1 MKKVILMLS
10 CAAMISFVACDK
22 KNDEAEMSRKEL
34 RDYVDSVKKADAEYS
49 DMYWANVEAGYQA
62 KAAKAEAASMND
74 EDEKKK
80 VEEAKSDFETYKMKY
95 SEELQKKNNEE
106 TYARNKA
113 FRDALFGE
121 GKIGADISFA
131 WVNANNILGV
141 YEKFV
146 NVVDVNK
153 DNYSREDWDE
163 IKVLYEAL
171 DTRKNE
177 VEKELATKDNMAIAK
192 QKVRFATIKAVNRPM
207 AKATENSEAKEMD
220 KK

>member
-34 RDYVDSVKKADAEYS
+34 RDYVDSVKKADTEYS
-49 DMYWANVEAGYQA
+49 DMHWANVEAGYRT
-62 KAAKAEAASMND
+62 KAVKADAATID
-74 EDEKKK
+74 DQEEKKK
-80 VEEAKSDFETYKMKY
+80 VQEVKSEFETYKMKY
-95 SEELQKKNNEE
+95 SEELQKKKDEK

-131 WVNANNILGV
+131 WVNENNILGV
-141 YEKFV
+141 YENFV
-146 NVVDVNK
+146 NAVDTNK

-177 VEKELATKDNMAIAK
+177 VEKELASKDNMAIAK
-192 QKVRFATIKAVNRPM
+192 QKVRFATIKAINRPM

>member
-1 MKKVILMLS
+1 MKKIVLMLS
-10 CAAMISFVACDK
+10 CAAMISFVACEK
-22 KNDEAEMSRKEL
+22 KNDEATVTRKEL
-34 RDYVDSVKKADAEYS
+34 RDYVDSVKKTDAEYS
-49 DMYWANVEAGYQA
+49 DTYWANVEAGYQT
-62 KAAKAEAASMND
+62 KAGKAEAATAND
-74 EDEKKK
+74 EEEKKK
-80 VEEAKSDFETYKMKY
+80 VEEAKSDFEAYKAKY
-95 SEELQKKNNEE
+95 TEEYQKKKDEE
-106 TYARNKA
+106 VYSKKKA

-131 WVNANNILGV
+131 WVDAKNIRGV
-141 YEKFV
+141 YENFV
-146 NVVDVNK
+146 NVIDANK

-192 QKVRFATIKAVNRPM
+192 EKVRFVTIKAINRPM
-207 AKATENSEAKEMD
+207 SKVEENSEAKDMD